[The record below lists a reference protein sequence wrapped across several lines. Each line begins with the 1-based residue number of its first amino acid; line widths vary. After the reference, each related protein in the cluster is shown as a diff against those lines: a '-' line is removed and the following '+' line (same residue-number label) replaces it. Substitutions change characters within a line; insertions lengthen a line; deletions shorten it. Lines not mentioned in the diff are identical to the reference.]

1 MDKKVN
7 INIVHYR
14 YRKCDPGGIS
24 HKAAID
30 GLVNEQILSD
40 DSAKEIEEIRE
51 RQKKVPASEPEV
63 TVIIISDID
72 SHEKMECLLFFCP
85 YPFDEANCQS
95 CRYGKRR
102 DQKKDKGHD
111 IPEHARGI
119 CEN

>member
-14 YRKCDPGGIS
+14 HRKADPGGIS

-51 RQKKVPASEPEV
+51 SQKKIPSSEPEI
-63 TVIIISDID
+63 TVIAL
-72 SHEKMECLLFFCP
+72 ME
-85 YPFDEANCQS
+85 ATQ
-95 CRYGKRR
+95 
-102 DQKKDKGHD
+102 
-111 IPEHARGI
+111 
-119 CEN
+119 